1 MDIERQVRS
10 SPAATSWD
18 EKHLNSTFKWMQ
30 VVFRFLAV
38 LFEVAT
44 LAFLGYIYDG
54 WRKEP
59 SVRVDVVFPSFFPV
73 GRLLV
78 RVVVRYSVKDS
89 VGSDFV
95 PGHRR
100 ISCRHIRA
108 PFSPALEAQMAHKP
122 LRGGMR
128 RCGDG
133 RQHLL
138 FPDSG
143 YDGL

>member
-1 MDIERQVRS
+1 MGREAPQLDVQMDASRLSISRRAFRGRHAGISRVHIRRLEKGAQRQGRCCFPLFLSGRS
-10 SPAATSWD
+10 SSRSGGGS
-18 EKHLNSTFKWMQ
+18 L
-30 VVFRFLAV
+30 FL
-38 LFEVAT
+38 
-44 LAFLGYIYDG
+44 
-54 WRKEP
+54 
-59 SVRVDVVFPSFFPV
+59 
-73 GRLLV
+73 
-78 RVVVRYSVKDS
+78 KDS